1 VVSDAPSQEVRYY
14 ENPPSACFIRMLY
27 LVSCDPLSNGAV
39 QIIWSL
45 FPITLVVGG
54 SGLNGT
60 QADSD

>member
-1 VVSDAPSQEVRYY
+1 
-14 ENPPSACFIRMLY
+14 MLY